1 MGVSTSDDDWFA
13 EVDKR
18 KRLCL
23 LKKKKKKKTRA
34 RHVAR
39 QQKSSSPSSCS
50 SFPSPFFCLPDW
62 TARPG
67 QSCGVL
73 INTDRD

>member
-23 LKKKKKKKTRA
+23 LKKKKKKTRA